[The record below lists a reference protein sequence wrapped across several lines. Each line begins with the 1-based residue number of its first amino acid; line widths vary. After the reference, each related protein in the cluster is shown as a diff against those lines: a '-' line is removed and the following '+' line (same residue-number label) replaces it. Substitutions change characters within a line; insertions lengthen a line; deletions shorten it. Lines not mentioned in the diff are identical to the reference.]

1 MTIRFVVMFH
11 RLPHL
16 SLEQFDKY
24 WSEIHGPLVKDLPAV
39 KSGLVK
45 YKQASHSLFNSPGF
59 HISPKANA
67 LLAANGL
74 PVISHDGHAEL
85 EADRIEDILEFLGSE
100 GVTNI
105 LLPDEKNFVSS
116 LQVISGNWTQ

>member
-45 YKQASHSLFNSPGF
+45 YKQF
-59 HISPKANA
+59 HISPNANA

-85 EADRIEDILEFLGSE
+85 EAERIEDILEFLGSE